1 MLMQCTCAASGEP
14 PLLLA
19 ATVHCATRAAIKEA
33 RKQLR
38 CWGVGGTDSS
48 DIFQVGVP
56 ATMPVVK
63 ELCGLDIVEKY
74 LNYKMGG
81 ITKDTNDQITV
92 EA

>member
-1 MLMQCTCAASGEP
+1 M
-14 PLLLA
+14 
-19 ATVHCATRAAIKEA
+19 
-33 RKQLR
+33 
-38 CWGVGGTDSS
+38 GGTDFG